1 MKRQIVLD
9 ELDPSIRRSLV
20 SRNWVSLCN
29 ISNLPPTALIR
40 EFYLNL
46 SIYSEDIGGHYL
58 TTWIRGK
65 EFRITKRVVSEVLG
79 VPLVHKPTYPYTESP
94 PIDDVMSLLHG
105 RSVTWGSKPRINSSE
120 FIELNYLY
128 LRIAYHNIFPISHIH
143 TITLDRC
150 AFLYAFITDG
160 SMCFLSLFIQTIVEI
175 YRSKSKAQK
184 LFFPVF
190 IYRVLNFLGL
200 EDFPTLELV
209 HIIAP
214 IGATFL

>member
-1 MKRQIVLD
+1 MCNVS
-9 ELDPSIRRSLV
+9 DPPLA
-20 SRNWVSLCN
+20 
-29 ISNLPPTALIR
+29 ALIR

-46 SIYSEDIGGHYL
+46 SIYSKDIGGHYL

-79 VPLVHKPTYPYTESP
+79 VPLVRRPTYPYNESP
-94 PIDDVMSLLHG
+94 PIDDVMSLLYG
-105 RSVTWGSKPRINSSE
+105 RLVTWGSKPRRNSSE
-120 FIELNYLY
+120 FTELNYLY
-128 LRIAYHNIFPISHIH
+128 LRIACHNIFPISHVH

-150 AFLYAFITDG
+150 AFLCTFITDW
-160 SMCFLSLFIQTIVEI
+160 SMCFPSLFIQTIVEI
-175 YRSKSKAQK
+175 YRSKSIAQK
-184 LFFPVF
+184 LLFPVF

-214 IGATFL
+214 IRANFLRQ